1 MLAVITGASRGIGES
16 FARQLAARGA
26 DLHLIARNADR
37 LSKLARELR
46 TAHGVHVEE
55 IVLDLARFD
64 AAEHLY
70 TEVRSRRRVPVDIF
84 VNNAGFG
91 LYGEFV
97 EHPMARIEEM
107 LLLHTITV
115 AKLMRLFLAEMRERG
130 SGVIIN
136 VASVAGLLPLPY
148 MALYAATKA
157 FMVSLGLGVD
167 QETRGHGVLVH
178 TCCPGHTVTDFQ
190 STAAIPGRYAY
201 GGKQTADEVVTETLA
216 AVDRRQSMIVCGARN
231 RFLMQVQR
239 LIPRMLLLRAT
250 ARNLKPT

>member
-16 FARQLAARGA
+16 FARHLAARGA
-26 DLHLIARNADR
+26 HLHLVARDAGR

-46 TAHGVHVEE
+46 TAHGVDVEE

-70 TEVRSRRRVPVDIF
+70 VEVRSRRRVPVDMF

-91 LYGEFV
+91 LYGEFA
-97 EHPMARIEEM
+97 EHPMTRIEEM
-107 LLLHTITV
+107 LLLHTVTV
-115 AKLMRLFLAEMRERG
+115 TKLMRLFLAEMRDGG

-157 FMVSLGLGVD
+157 FLVSLGLGVD
-167 QETRGHGVLVH
+167 QEARRHGVLVH
-178 TCCPGHTVTDFQ
+178 TCCPGNTVTDFQ
-190 STAAIPGRYAY
+190 STARIPGRYAY
-201 GGKQTADEVVTETLA
+201 GGKQTADEVVIETLK
-216 AVDRRQSMIVCGARN
+216 AVDRRRPIIVCGVRN
-231 RFLMQVQR
+231 RFLMHAQR
-239 LIPRMLLLRAT
+239 LIPRALLLRAT
-250 ARNLKPT
+250 ARTLKPV